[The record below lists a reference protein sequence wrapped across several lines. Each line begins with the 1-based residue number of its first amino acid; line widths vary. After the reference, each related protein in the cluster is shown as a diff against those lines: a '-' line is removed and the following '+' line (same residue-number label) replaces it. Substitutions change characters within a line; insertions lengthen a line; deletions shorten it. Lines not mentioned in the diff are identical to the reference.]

1 MMSILTNGSTPEAPL
16 VDQPA
21 DAPEEFEFVL
31 GKRQVAGV
39 LFLAT
44 VCVVVFA
51 GLAYVAGEAMAPA
64 RTVTVERLEPVAD
77 VAPVPAATPPQP
89 TTPQVTTP
97 QATTPQA
104 TTPLPVATLVP
115 AAASAPVARPSKP
128 PVPQRPV
135 FANPQDGVLYL
146 QLGAVEKG
154 IAVIFVDGLRADGF
168 EAFAAPGPTEKIF
181 RVLVGPLA
189 DHDAYQR
196 AKKAVDDLGLNTFAR
211 KYQQ

>member
-1 MMSILTNGSTPEAPL
+1 MMSILTGGSMPEAPRL
-16 VDQPA
+16 GQAA
-21 DAPEEFEFVL
+21 DAPEDFEIVL

-44 VCVVVFA
+44 VFVVVFA

-64 RTVTVERLEPVAD
+64 RTVMVETPAPVAD
-77 VAPVPAATPPQP
+77 AAPAPVATSPQLTTPPQ
-89 TTPQVTTP
+89 V
-97 QATTPQA
+97 
-104 TTPLPVATLVP
+104 TTPLPVATLVATPPPIEAPKP
-115 AAASAPVARPSKP
+115 AASQP
-128 PVPQRPV
+128 PV
-135 FANPQDGVLYL
+135 FANPKDGVLYL

-154 IAVIFVDGLRADGF
+154 IAVIFVDGLRAHGF

-189 DHDAYQR
+189 DHEAYQR

>member
-1 MMSILTNGSTPEAPL
+1 MMSILTGGSTPDPL
-16 VDQPA
+16 LDQAA
-21 DAPEEFEFVL
+21 DAPEEFEIVL

-44 VCVVVFA
+44 VFVVVFA

-64 RTVTVERLEPVAD
+64 RTVTVETP
-77 VAPVPAATPPQP
+77 APVVDAAPAPVTAS
-89 TTPQVTTP
+89 PQVTAPP
-97 QATTPQA
+97 QS
-104 TTPLPVATLVP
+104 TTPLPVATLVATP
-115 AAASAPVARPSKP
+115 PPIETPSKP
-128 PVPQRPV
+128 AVPPLPV
-135 FANPQDGVLYL
+135 FANPKDGVLYL

-154 IAVIFVDGLRADGF
+154 IAVIFVDGLRAHGF

-189 DHDAYQR
+189 DHEAYQR